1 IAMVHQHFTLVPAF
15 TVAENLALDSEEK
28 QRWTL
33 GVGRWEAQQAAA
45 PALERA
51 AALGWKLDP
60 DARISE
66 LSVGAQ
72 QRVEIVKALA
82 TNARLLIFD
91 EPTAVLA
98 GDEVEELFTVLRRLR
113 DEGHAVILI
122 AHKLAEILAVADR
135 VTVLRRGN
143 RVASCPVAE
152 TDARQLA
159 AWMIGVGPP
168 PPSPPPKNRGRGSDS
183 TGLSRP
189 FNSTTSAERQTE
201 PVHEPFPPPVLG
213 GRVREGSLAFS
224 AAHLVVRDDRG
235 VEAIKNVALEVR
247 RGEIFGIGGVDGN
260 GQTELA
266 EALVGL
272 RPLRSGTLS
281 WEGGP
286 FVAGV
291 TPTLGYIPQDRRR
304 VGLAVTMT
312 VEENLLFRAVHDPA
326 FRRGPFLKRRALR
339 RLAADLIRTFDIR
352 TPSATLPVSS
362 LSGGN
367 QQKVVVARALYAQP
381 EWIVAVNPT
390 RGLDIGATRF
400 VHEQLQQA
408 RARGAALVLIST
420 DLDEIN
426 ALADRAAILSG
437 GRLTEYQAGKTDE
450 TELGLLLGGLGAAQP
465 PAEEGEETA

>member
-1 IAMVHQHFTLVPAF
+1 
-15 TVAENLALDSEEK
+15 
-28 QRWTL
+28 
-33 GVGRWEAQQAAA
+33 
-45 PALERA
+45 
-51 AALGWKLDP
+51 
-60 DARISE
+60 
-66 LSVGAQ
+66 
-72 QRVEIVKALA
+72 
-82 TNARLLIFD
+82 
-91 EPTAVLA
+91 
-98 GDEVEELFTVLRRLR
+98 
-113 DEGHAVILI
+113 
-122 AHKLAEILAVADR
+122 
-135 VTVLRRGN
+135 
-143 RVASCPVAE
+143 
-152 TDARQLA
+152 
-159 AWMIGVGPP
+159 
-168 PPSPPPKNRGRGSDS
+168 
-183 TGLSRP
+183 
-189 FNSTTSAERQTE
+189 
-201 PVHEPFPPPVLG
+201 
-213 GRVREGSLAFS
+213 
-224 AAHLVVRDDRG
+224 

-437 GRLTEYQAGKTDE
+437 GSLTEYQAGKTDE
-450 TELGLLLGGLGAAQP
+450 TELGLLLGGLGEVQP
-465 PAEEGEETA
+465 ATEDEESA